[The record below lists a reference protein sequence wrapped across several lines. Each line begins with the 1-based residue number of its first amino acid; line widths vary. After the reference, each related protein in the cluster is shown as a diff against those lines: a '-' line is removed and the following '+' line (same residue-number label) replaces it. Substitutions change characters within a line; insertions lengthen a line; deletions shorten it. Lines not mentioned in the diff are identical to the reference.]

1 MLGPVQGEP
10 FVSPRRSTLFRLAV
24 ALTLAAAVGACGRK
38 GPLDL
43 PPSAAA
49 PAPAQQQAT
58 GTGLLTSPLG
68 TGAPAQPQQNP
79 PNRPFLLDPMLN

>member
-1 MLGPVQGEP
+1 M
-10 FVSPRRSTLFRLAV
+10 SPRRSTALFRLAV
-24 ALTLAAAVGACGRK
+24 AMTLAAALAACGRK

-49 PAPAQQQAT
+49 PQPTQQAT
-58 GTGLLTSPLG
+58 GTGLLTPPIGSS
-68 TGAPAQPQQNP
+68 APAQAQPGP